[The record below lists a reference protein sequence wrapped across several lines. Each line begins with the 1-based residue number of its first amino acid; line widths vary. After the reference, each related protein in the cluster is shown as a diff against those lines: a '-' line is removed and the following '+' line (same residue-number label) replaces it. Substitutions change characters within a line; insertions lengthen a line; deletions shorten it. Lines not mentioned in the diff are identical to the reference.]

1 MKHIIT
7 ITSLL
12 AAGTLLANAE
22 TYNDLLASTDGWQ
35 LVSNRGRGNFT
46 IDTALETL
54 NMSNSNWGQGVASYD
69 FENNI
74 TLGEGDVL
82 RFSLD
87 MNVLNSEGSFVFTLV
102 GRDQVIAI
110 GKNYNQDVLSY
121 GVEGVSTDKL
131 AFQFKE
137 NAGTYTGKLSSK
149 TDSSTATTASVSISG
164 TIEKNEALS
173 EYILNLTLGGS
184 EIISG
189 ISLGASFELDKIGF
203 YGDGD
208 NNTSNV
214 TFSNLSISSIPEPSA
229 FGLLAGLGALAL
241 AGTRRRRRK

>member
-1 MKHIIT
+1 MKHIIA
-7 ITSLL
+7 ITSIL

-35 LVSNRGRGNFT
+35 LVSNRGRGSFT
-46 IDTALETL
+46 IDTAQETL

-69 FENNI
+69 FMENI
-74 TLGEGDVL
+74 TLGEGEAL

-87 MNVLNSEGSFVFTLV
+87 MNVLHSNGSFVFTLV
-102 GRDQVIAI
+102 GSDQVIAI
-110 GKNYNQDVLSY
+110 GKNYDQDVLSY
-121 GVEGVSTDKL
+121 GVESGSTDKL

-137 NAGTYTGKLSSK
+137 NADTYTGKLSSK
-149 TDSSTATTASVSISG
+149 TDSSTSTNALVSISG

-189 ISLGASFELDKIGF
+189 IRLGASFELDKIGF
-203 YGDGD
+203 YGDGA

-214 TFSNLSISSIPEPSA
+214 TFSNLSISTIPEPLA